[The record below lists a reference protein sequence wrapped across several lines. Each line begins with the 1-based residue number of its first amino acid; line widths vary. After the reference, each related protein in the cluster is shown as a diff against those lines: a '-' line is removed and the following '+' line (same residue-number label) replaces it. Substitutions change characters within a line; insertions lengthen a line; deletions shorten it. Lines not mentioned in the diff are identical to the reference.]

1 MGQQHI
7 KASGAIQ
14 YYKDLTNAK
23 TMVNMPDGDLREKI
37 NLIVT
42 IENCEGTEY
51 SFQAFDVTTQPPR
64 MLDTS
69 EVARPDGNGVLT
81 FQKTFI
87 MEYFFEKD
95 QQLLLSIFKTKNGE
109 SIKIDFKSSIGSIVG
124 SRQNTLIKQINN
136 NAPEVLKITAIEMK
150 DNMEYLSIDFDV
162 RTNKPLDFKES
173 RNLIFFL
180 VEGKTRLY
188 KSETISEQGK
198 LLQARVPLTLLKP
211 SFTLTVFDCKQKPVA
226 KIQTSVEEFIT
237 PNGRFKEITFPLS
250 KHRSITLVNKSA
262 VRKSYTFIDY
272 LKNGVQLGLVIA
284 IDFTGSNG
292 HPNDQGS
299 LHQIGPGIINDYE
312 RAISSCGNIVAY
324 YDYDQQFPVFG
335 FGAILPGESTAN
347 MCFNVN
353 SLSTPDI
360 YSIPGV
366 LEAYHQKV
374 TQITFSGP
382 TYFAPVLQE
391 TINIIRNQHNNLQ
404 YQVLMIL
411 TDGIIND
418 MNETIDLLVIGAK
431 LPLSVI
437 IIGIGNA
444 DFSNMEILDADD
456 NPLVSS
462 TGEKCVRDLVQ
473 FVPFSKF
480 EHNQQR
486 LAEEVLEEVPRQILE
501 YYTQNNMYPET
512 LNQ

>member
-1 MGQQHI
+1 MGQHHI
-7 KASGAIQ
+7 GASGAIQ
-14 YYKDLTNAK
+14 FYKDLTNAK
-23 TMVNMPDGDLREKI
+23 TMVNMPDSELREKI
-37 NLIVT
+37 SLIVT
-42 IENCEGTEY
+42 ITNCEGSEY
-51 SFQAFDVTTQPPR
+51 SFKAFDVTTQPSKL
-64 MLDTS
+64 LDTS
-69 EVARPDGNGVLT
+69 EVSRPNGENVVI

-95 QQLLLSIFKTKNGE
+95 QQILLSIFKNKSGE
-109 SIKIDFKSSIGSIVG
+109 QIKMDFKSSIGSIVG
-124 SRQNTLIKQINN
+124 SRQNTLTKKINSSD
-136 NAPEVLKITAIEMK
+136 PENISITAIEMK
-150 DNMEYLSIDFDV
+150 DNMEYLSLDFDI
-162 RTNKPLDFKES
+162 RTNKPLNFTES
-173 RNLIFFL
+173 RNYIYYL
-180 VEGKTRLY
+180 VEGKTNLY
-188 KSETISEQGK
+188 KSETISADGK
-198 LLQARVPLTLLKP
+198 LLQARIPINLLKP
-211 SFTLTVFDCKQKPVA
+211 QFKLTVFDCKQKPVA
-226 KIQTSVEEFIT
+226 RIQTTIEEFTT
-237 PNGRFKEITFPLS
+237 PNGTYKEIFFPLS
-250 KHRSITLVNKSA
+250 KHRSMTLVNKSA

-312 RAISSCGNIVAY
+312 RAISSCGSIVAY

-335 FGAILPGESTAN
+335 FGAILPGEPSAS

-353 SLSTPDI
+353 SLDSPDI

-366 LEAYHQKV
+366 LEAYHKKV
-374 TQITFSGP
+374 MEITFSGP
-382 TYFAPVLQE
+382 TYFAPVLRE
-391 TINIIRNQHNNLQ
+391 TINIIHSQKNNLQ

-418 MNETIDLLVIGAK
+418 MNETIDLLVMGAK